1 MKIKKVLHRN
11 RGFIAFLLLMFVV
24 RGAVADWYHVPTG
37 SMKPTILEGDYVF
50 VNKLAYDLHPPFST
64 HSVLRLSDPKPGDVI
79 VFESAVADIRLI
91 KRVVGVPGDV
101 ISMRNNQL
109 IVNGKP
115 LPYER
120 VDVEDLHPELN
131 KSSDKL
137 TFRET
142 ISGQSH
148 LLQTDAHLTSP
159 YGSFSEIVVPQE
171 SYFVLGD
178 NRDNSRDSRFIGFV
192 SRGEIV
198 GRSRK
203 ILLSLNY
210 DNYYL
215 PRLDRINFP
224 LL

>member
-115 LPYER
+115 LLYER
-120 VDVEDLHPELN
+120 VDAQELHPDF

-137 TFRET
+137 IFHET
-142 ISGQSH
+142 ISGQAH
-148 LLQTDAHLTSP
+148 LLQTDAFLSSP
-159 YGSFSEIVVPQE
+159 YGSFSDIVVPKDR
-171 SYFVLGD
+171 YFVLGD

-192 SRGEIV
+192 SRGEII

-215 PRLDRINFP
+215 PRLDRINYP